1 MLNEPTTHKLRG
13 LRLPAFAKAWADQ
26 QQNPTLQ
33 SLSFD
38 ERLGLLV
45 DAEVLSRQNKRLQ
58 RNLRD
63 AKLKVSQACLED
75 VDGHATRS
83 LDKAQL
89 RELATCRWIQ
99 EHQNVLITGPTGV
112 GKTYLACALAQQLC
126 RSGGRAAYRRAQRLS
141 HELTLARA
149 DGSYT
154 QLLARLA
161 RIDLLVID
169 DWGLAPLAP
178 QDRQDLLEILEDRYG
193 SRSTIVTSQLPV
205 STWHDFL
212 GEPVLADAI
221 LDRLLHNS
229 HRLVLSGPSRRKS
242 TPTQDL
248 TNTQA

>member
-1 MLNEPTTHKLRG
+1 MLTEPTKQKLRA
-13 LRLPAFAKAWADQ
+13 LHLPALVKAWTDQ
-26 QQNPTLQ
+26 QQDPNLQ
-33 SLSFD
+33 GLSFD

-45 DAEVLSRQNKRLQ
+45 DAELLSRQNKRLQ

-75 VDGHATRS
+75 IDGHVARG

-89 RELATCRWIQ
+89 RELASCRWVH

-126 RSGGRAAYRRAQRLS
+126 RSGGRAAYRRALRLS
-141 HELTLARA
+141 QELTLARA
-149 DGSYT
+149 DGSYS

-161 RIDLLVID
+161 KTDLLVID
-169 DWGLAPLAP
+169 DWGLAPLSS

-193 SRSTIVTSQLPV
+193 LRSTIVTSQLPV
-205 STWHDFL
+205 ATWHDFL
-212 GEPVLADAI
+212 GEPTLADAI

-229 HRLVLSGPSRRKS
+229 HRLVLSGPSRRK
-242 TPTQDL
+242 TPTEE
-248 TNTQA
+248 TPTHQA